1 MEEERDEDSLLR
13 KRRLQEMRT
22 KSLKKATNA
31 QQGNKEAST
40 EQKPLKFRNYQ
51 PYDTSLVSV
60 QAGEVAV
67 VADDHKNV
75 GEDVIKRELALI
87 NSEEVNVVPKKSN
100 WDLKSQVAGNLDK
113 LKRRTQR
120 AIVDILRDRL
130 REER

>member
-1 MEEERDEDSLLR
+1 
-13 KRRLQEMRT
+13 MRT
-22 KSLKKATNA
+22 KSLNKATNA

-40 EQKPLKFRNYQ
+40 DQKPLKFRNYQ
-51 PYDTSLVSV
+51 PYDTSLVIV
-60 QAGEVAV
+60 QAGEV

-75 GEDVIKRELALI
+75 GEDVLKRELALI
-87 NSEEVNVVPKKSN
+87 NSEEVNVVPKKAN